1 MKIVKFTFNMFG
13 ENCYLVYNSDSREA
27 MIVDPGMLTE
37 AERQVIDGFIADNKL
52 RVKHIVNTHMHLDHC
67 FGAIYAAQKYG
78 IDLLAHP
85 SDSPLGQNLTGQA
98 AQFGIFDDHI
108 ADISTTKPLNDG
120 DTLTLGNETV
130 KVIHTPGHSPG
141 GLSLYA
147 PSDGWV
153 ITGDTLFAGGNIG
166 RTDLP
171 GGDYDTLINSIRT
184 KLFTLPGDTTVLP
197 GHGPASTIAQC
208 K

>member
-37 AERQVIDGFIADNKL
+37 TEQQAIDGCIADRNL
-52 RVKHIVNTHMHLDHC
+52 LVKYIVNTHMHLDHC
-67 FGAIYAAQKYG
+67 FGATYAAAKYG
-78 IDLLAHP
+78 VDLLAHP
-85 SDSPLGQNLTGQA
+85 ADAPLGQNLARQA
-98 AQFGIFDDHI
+98 AQFGIFDDRI
-108 ADISTTKPLNDG
+108 ADVTATKPLNDG
-120 DTLTLGNETV
+120 DTLTLGNETI

-147 PSDGWV
+147 PDDGWV
-153 ITGDTLFAGGNIG
+153 ITGDTLFADGNIG

-171 GGDYDTLINSIRT
+171 GGDYNTLINSITTR
-184 KLFTLPGDTTVLP
+184 LFTLPADTTVLP